1 MFQGGA
7 QKSQRVRNFNDRN
20 AGERALAPPTARG
33 KRALE
38 NAQMYYTSVEDSRD
52 LIRDGSD
59 ALQRFVQPG
68 LSGDILTG
76 LVWGLGVASAVSF
89 TNDLFEDYL
98 QPVGRQKSKEHQRRW
113 NESSNDEGLLPKLNF
128 FGGGGS
134 GGNGGRIQRAFK
146 QGGDED
152 SGNRNS
158 NNLSNEVWR
167 MHLLPRR
174 LRNETV
180 VTVVQFRTGK
190 LDVLRAC
197 CKNTT
202 ELLLPRRRPTLC
214 RRRTRLGQ
222 TCPLRR
228 RLLI

>member
-1 MFQGGA
+1 MFHGGA

-76 LVWGLGVASAVSF
+76 VVWGLGVASAVSF

-113 NESSNDEGLLPKLNF
+113 NETPNDEGLLPKLNF

-134 GGNGGRIQRAFK
+134 GGNVVNSAVK
-146 QGGDED
+146 QGGGQGQRRQD
-152 SGNRNS
+152 S
-158 NNLSNEVWR
+158 NLSNEVWR

-174 LRNETV
+174 LRNEAV

-190 LDVLRAC
+190 LDVRRAC

-214 RRRTRLGQ
+214 RRRTACVKRAAFAGV
-222 TCPLRR
+222 CS
-228 RLLI
+228 

>member
-1 MFQGGA
+1 MISSSSLRRDLFEGDEGFDVELLQKDLVEEGLLDQKHANGHFNGQTTEAIATLQQQFGLPITGEWTELERLVFQGA
-7 QKSQRVRNFNDRN
+7 HARQRQNTNDRN

-52 LIRDGSD
+52 LIKDGSD
-59 ALQRFVQPG
+59 ALHRFVQPG

-128 FGGGGS
+128 FGGGG
-134 GGNGGRIQRAFK
+134 NDGRIQRAFK
-146 QGGDED
+146 QG
-152 SGNRNS
+152 R
-158 NNLSNEVWR
+158 
-167 MHLLPRR
+167 
-174 LRNETV
+174 
-180 VTVVQFRTGK
+180 
-190 LDVLRAC
+190 
-197 CKNTT
+197 
-202 ELLLPRRRPTLC
+202 
-214 RRRTRLGQ
+214 GQ
-222 TCPLRR
+222 RQ
-228 RLLI
+228 

>member
-20 AGERALAPPTARG
+20 AGERAVAPPTARG

-146 QGGDED
+146 QGGRGQRQQEQQTQ
-152 SGNRNS
+152 
-158 NNLSNEVWR
+158 EQV
-167 MHLLPRR
+167 MH
-174 LRNETV
+174 
-180 VTVVQFRTGK
+180 
-190 LDVLRAC
+190 
-197 CKNTT
+197 
-202 ELLLPRRRPTLC
+202 
-214 RRRTRLGQ
+214 
-222 TCPLRR
+222 
-228 RLLI
+228 